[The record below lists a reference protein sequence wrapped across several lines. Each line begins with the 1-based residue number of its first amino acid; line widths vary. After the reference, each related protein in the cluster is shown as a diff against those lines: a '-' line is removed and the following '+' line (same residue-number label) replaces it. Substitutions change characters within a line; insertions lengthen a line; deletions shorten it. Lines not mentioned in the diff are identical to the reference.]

1 MSITIHP
8 SPLPEE
14 RRNDPRRRAEMSV
27 LDHLANSHL
36 QGTAIYEWKAAA
48 DTQEV
53 DIQLWVEHLGRFAI
67 QVKGGQ
73 YVIQNHDWH
82 LVAPDGSL
90 EERPSPV
97 VQTWDGALSVHD
109 VLESVLGFYIYT
121 IPVLIFPDM
130 DRNPQAEALASMKGV
145 HLVCR
150 GEDPSVL
157 LEQIA
162 ATQVVRHPPTGAHIE
177 NEVHAMLYREPLS
190 PYPSARRGSPEP
202 GAPGVPTQMEL
213 GAATVVIHNYGPL
226 ILHFGAAEDLPAIIA
241 SLSPTSPA
249 KPYPGSSTETMPA
262 REPSAP
268 FDETGAPPQLPHPPT
283 AERD

>member
-73 YVIQNHDWH
+73 YVIQNHNWR

-109 VLESVLGFYIYT
+109 VLESVLDFYIYT

-130 DRNPQAEALASMKGV
+130 DRDPQIEALASMKGV

-190 PYPSARRGSPEP
+190 PSPSARRGSPEP
-202 GAPGVPTQMEL
+202 GASGVPSQMEM
-213 GAATVVIHNYGPL
+213 GAASVVIHNYGPL
-226 ILHFGAAEDLPAIIA
+226 ILNFNPTEDLPAIIA
-241 SLSPTSPA
+241 SLSPASPA
-249 KPYPGSSTETMPA
+249 KPCSHPSAETMPA

-268 FDETGAPPQLPHPPT
+268 FGETGAPPQLPHPPT